1 MPRSNPVWVV
11 SILIACLVGSVALL
25 PVAGAA
31 TGSASTALSSVSLGT
46 VPRGVAVNTN
56 SGVIYTSLFL
66 NGTTLALSPVTFTV
80 FGRVETPSPYAV
92 AVDSVT
98 GLAYVSQG
106 ERASIVVLD
115 SSGNTVL
122 ASITGAGTPY
132 AMVVDEPQN
141 LLFAADTSANSL
153 WIVNCS
159 SDAVISRLPMGD
171 TSALAFDSVNH
182 EAFIGNVSSGYDAGS
197 VSVVS
202 SDSMK
207 IIRTISIPVA
217 PMSFAVDPVSHL
229 LFVTGTGPNATS
241 PNFLA
246 INDETF
252 QMVYELHL
260 GDSPQLMAA
269 ASSPDVY
276 VSDPGVNRLYEVDG
290 ASGKVVLNSTGDP
303 SIGIGFAA
311 ITSMAFSPLT
321 GTLYLT
327 ENDVTSLIVLSATTA
342 TSTPSPTLDAPV
354 WYLIAL
360 ILIGASLLV
369 ALFLVRRRER
379 RRRRPA
385 AGRTDGLPTASSGP
399 PGWTPPRPASHH
411 RPLRPTGGS
420 SRASR
425 ALV

>member
-1 MPRSNPVWVV
+1 MPSSHKSLWVIP
-11 SILIACLVGSVALL
+11 ILMACLVGSFVFL
-25 PVAGAA
+25 PGTSAA
-31 TGSASTALSSVSLGT
+31 SGSVNATLSSVSLGT
-46 VPRGVAVNTN
+46 VPRGVAVNSN

-80 FGRVETPSPYAV
+80 FGRVATPSPYAV

-106 ERASIVVLD
+106 EQASIIVLD

-122 ASITGAGTPY
+122 ASINGAGTPY
-132 AMVVDEPQN
+132 ALVVDEPQN

-159 SDAVISRLPMGD
+159 SDTVVSRVPMGD
-171 TSALAFDSVNH
+171 TSALAFDPVSH
-182 EAFIGNVSSGYDAGS
+182 EAFIGNVSSGYDGGS

-207 IIRTISIPVA
+207 IVKTFSVPVA
-217 PMSFAVDPVSHL
+217 PMRFAVDPVSHL
-229 LFVTGTGPNATS
+229 LFVTGTGPNSTS

-252 QMVYELHL
+252 QTVYALHL
-260 GDSPQLMAA
+260 GDSPQLMTA

-290 ASGKVVLNSTGDP
+290 ASGQVLLNSTGDP
-303 SIGIGFAA
+303 TVGITFAG
-311 ITSMAFSPLT
+311 ITSMAFSPIT
-321 GTLYLT
+321 GTLYVT
-327 ENDVTSLIVLSATTA
+327 ENDVTSLIVLS
-342 TSTPSPTLDAPV
+342 TSTTTSSSPTLHAPV

-360 ILIGASLLV
+360 IIIGASLVV
-369 ALFLVRRRER
+369 ALFFVRRRDRIR
-379 RRRRPA
+379 RKPA
-385 AGRTDGLPTASSGP
+385 AERPGGLSTASSGAP
-399 PGWTPPRPASHH
+399 AWTPPRPASH
-411 RPLRPTGGS
+411 R
-420 SRASR
+420 
-425 ALV
+425 